1 MDNENPKSLIF
12 AKVEDHAKRQ
22 WLKLVA
28 AAATLVTGWLAG
40 HGGVSFIVPV
50 GTFIVAMGTG
60 CFELVASKLANQ
72 LSIERQA
79 PERKPRSKDRPNYD
93 IVYYGEGTLT
103 PQQKALRE
111 KCGIPTGEELQKS
124 NRRIARQQ
132 KKVKGKDRYRLRIQ
146 EPGKRAKFKGFETR
160 QQATIAFHAESKNGH
175 PDGTIITVI
184 PIKK

>member
-1 MDNENPKSLIF
+1 MDNEDPKSMIF

-28 AAATLVTGWLAG
+28 AFATLVTGWLAA
-40 HGGVSFIVPV
+40 HGGVPLVYSV
-50 GTFIVAMGTG
+50 GTFIVALGTG

-72 LSIERQA
+72 LSIERKA

-93 IVYYGEGTLT
+93 GVFYGELT
-103 PQQKALRE
+103 QQQRALRE
-111 KCGIPTGEELQKS
+111 KCGIPAEDELQKS

-132 KKVKGKDRYRLRIQ
+132 KKAKGKDRYRLRIQ